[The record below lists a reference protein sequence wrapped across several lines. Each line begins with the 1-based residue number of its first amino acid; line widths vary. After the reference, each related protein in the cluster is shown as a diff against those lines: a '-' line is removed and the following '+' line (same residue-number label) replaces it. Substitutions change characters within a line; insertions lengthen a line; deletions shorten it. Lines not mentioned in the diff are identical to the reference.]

1 MTKKRDE
8 FQLASNE
15 LFFDLLDHRALG
27 VCEIK
32 GKRCNWRW
40 GLSPHHIIKRSQGY
54 EKCKNEAWNILVLCP
69 VCHYRADHPNSS
81 INGLPKFTQHEQFEL
96 AENLNRRWGIE

>member
-15 LFFDLLDHRALG
+15 LFLRLWEHRAHG
-27 VCEIK
+27 TCELK
-32 GKRCNWRW
+32 GKGCKGWW
-40 GLSPHHIIKRSQGY
+40 MPSPHHIIKRSQGY

-81 INGLPKFTQHEQFEL
+81 INGLPKFTQAEQFEL
-96 AENLNRRWGIE
+96 AEKLNRRYGIE